1 MEADQSPLLLC
12 RKLQRASQALAQELA
27 HSDLHSSNMDEP
39 GASSSSTSNLVARAQ
54 QQSFRFT
61 ELAEDVA
68 VGYESVAQ
76 VVHAWLRAPAHSAN
90 LLGDYAFI
98 GTGYAHHD
106 GDSNRT
112 ERAVDSYGHY
122 WTLLLATSSHE
133 LCDLTQQLPVLAV
146 AA

>member
-1 MEADQSPLLLC
+1 MEAYNSPLLLC
-12 RKLQRASQALAQELA
+12 RKLQRASQTLAQELEE
-27 HSDLHSSNMDEP
+27 SDLHSSSLDQT
-39 GASSSSTSNLVARAQ
+39 GASSSTSSLVALAQ
-54 QQSFRFT
+54 QQRFRFT

-98 GTGYAHHD
+98 GTGYAHNS
-106 GDSNRT
+106 DSNRT
-112 ERAVDSYGHY
+112 EQADSYGHY

-133 LCDLTQQLPVLAV
+133 LCDLTQQLPALA
-146 AA
+146 A